1 MITYILDEWSEDYRN
16 GKTEVKRTVE
26 RLNGTAESMESE
38 AAIDSAVFAYMYV
51 YAHICVYAKG

>member
-1 MITYILDEWSEDYRN
+1 MVRRLPEWQNRSEAI
-16 GKTEVKRTVE
+16 TEVKRTVE